1 MIKRYK
7 EKVIQLKEELRD
19 AESNAQ
25 DINRDF
31 SKLVNSKEEEIASLK
46 SEVERVCFIRI
57 DYM

>member
-1 MIKRYK
+1 MNKRYK

-46 SEVERVCFIRI
+46 SEVERVCFIRL
-57 DYM
+57 YKM